1 MCAFHYFDDTSFR
14 AATAI
19 AAFDAREHVIAV
31 HSIAHCIA
39 SKKQIAVNSGNRLVG
54 NYKSVAILMSND
66 SAANLSSI
74 GARRLLR
81 RATGNRRMSSIICSR
96 LDTSFRRAWR
106 AGYRIA
112 LRLSSAI
119 WNCRQ
124 PESSVAHFLNFATA
138 AQPDNHFGKAAAAIV
153 LKAQFTGDLAK
164 AHRQRG
170 FGH

>member
-1 MCAFHYFDDTSFR
+1 MCAFHYFDGGAFR

-19 AAFDAREHVIAV
+19 AAFHAREHVIAV
-31 HSIAHCIA
+31 HGVAHRIA

-54 NYKSVAILMSND
+54 NYKSVALLMSNNA
-66 SAANLSSI
+66 SANLASI

-81 RATGNRRMSSIICSR
+81 RAAGSRRMHSIICAG
-96 LDTSFRRAWR
+96 LDTSFRSAWR